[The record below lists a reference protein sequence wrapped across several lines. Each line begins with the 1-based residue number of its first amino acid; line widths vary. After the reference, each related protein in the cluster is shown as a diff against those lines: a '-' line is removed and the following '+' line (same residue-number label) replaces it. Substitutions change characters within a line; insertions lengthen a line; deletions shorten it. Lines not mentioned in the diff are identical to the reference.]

1 MPPTTRNRD
10 LIETKFDI
18 RMEGDQAEI
27 MIYGVITNNKYRN
40 DDVTASDFDK
50 ALKGLKGA
58 KKATV
63 RINSP
68 GGKVFQAAAMRSM
81 LMSAGFKELDI
92 RIDGL
97 CASAATLLAC
107 VPGAKVT
114 IADGGMYMIHNP
126 WSLAI
131 GEAKDMEHEAVLL
144 RDLEVTYR
152 DIYAERSGQT
162 PDQVQAWMNN
172 ETWFTAKKA
181 VEAGFVDE
189 IGQPAAAAALA
200 DARTIAAMRAMYVNV
215 PDELDA
221 AQPDEDEGERAEH
234 TDESESESEGE
245 PEMEIKDI
253 TLEALRA
260 ENPALL
266 GEIEAAAVKAE
277 RERLDE
283 IDALTLPGYEDMAAK
298 AKADGLSAVEF
309 QKQIVA
315 AQKNKGK
322 EFLAARKAETE
333 PAAEVKGDA
342 SEGTK
347 AAKNPDAL
355 GKEIADM
362 AVEFKGI
369 AGDGG
374 MF

>member
-10 LIETKFDI
+10 LIENKFDI

-27 MIYGVITNNKYRN
+27 MIYGAIVNNKYGGT
-40 DDVTASDFDK
+40 DVTASEFDK
-50 ALKGLKGA
+50 ALKAVKGA
-58 KKATV
+58 KKATL

-81 LMSAGFKELDI
+81 LMGAGFGELDI

-114 IADGGMYMIHNP
+114 ISDGGMYMIHNP
-126 WSLAI
+126 WNVAI
-131 GEAKDMEHEAVLL
+131 GEAKDLEREAAIL
-144 RDLEVTYR
+144 RDMEATYR

-162 PDQVQAWMNN
+162 PDQVQAWMNS

-181 VEAGFVDE
+181 LDAGFVDA
-189 IGQPAAAAALA
+189 IGEPAAAAALA
-200 DARTIAAMRAMYVNV
+200 DARTIAAMRAMYCNA

-221 AQPDEDEGERAEH
+221 AQPDEDEGEKTEQP
-234 TDESESESEGE
+234 DESESEGK
-245 PEMEIKDI
+245 PDMEIKDI
-253 TLEALRA
+253 TGEALLA
-260 ENPALL
+260 GNPDLFNA
-266 GEIEAAAVKAE
+266 IAAAAVEAE

-283 IDALTLPGYEDMAAK
+283 IDALTLPGYEEMAAK
-298 AKADGLSAVEF
+298 AKADGTSAAEF
-309 QKQIVA
+309 QKQLVA
-315 AQKNKGK
+315 AQKQKGK
-322 EFLAARKAETE
+322 SFLEARKAETE

-342 SEGTK
+342 SEGAK

-362 AVEFKGI
+362 AVEFRGI

>member
-1 MPPTTRNRD
+1 VD
-10 LIETKFDI
+10 
-18 RMEGDQAEI
+18 
-27 MIYGVITNNKYRN
+27 
-40 DDVTASDFDK
+40 
-50 ALKGLKGA
+50 
-58 KKATV
+58 
-63 RINSP
+63 
-68 GGKVFQAAAMRSM
+68 
-81 LMSAGFKELDI
+81 AGF
-92 RIDGL
+92 
-97 CASAATLLAC
+97 A
-107 VPGAKVT
+107 
-114 IADGGMYMIHNP
+114 
-126 WSLAI
+126 
-131 GEAKDMEHEAVLL
+131 
-144 RDLEVTYR
+144 
-152 DIYAERSGQT
+152 
-162 PDQVQAWMNN
+162 
-172 ETWFTAKKA
+172 
-181 VEAGFVDE
+181 DE

-221 AQPDEDEGERAEH
+221 AQPDEDEGEQAEH

-333 PAAEVKGDA
+333 PAEAVKGSA

-362 AVEFKGI
+362 AVEFNGI